1 MVEGISSGLTR
12 FVQSI
17 DADVE
22 SSAPLFSTSSVVWE
36 TCVCVDDGQSVE
48 SHLRRLPLIKDNLVN
63 LKLLRSSGWDILRDN
78 LAIG

>member
-1 MVEGISSGLTR
+1 M
-12 FVQSI
+12 QSI
-17 DADVE
+17 DAVVE

-36 TCVCVDDGQSVE
+36 TCVCVDDGQSVV